1 MSHQIMSQK
10 PNGRPKILFVED
22 DPSVVLTFQTGLE
35 AEGYSVDAVNSTSDA
50 LTRLANENYPIV
62 ITDIYLDERTG
73 ARRPA
78 GFARL
83 QSRLGRHHDHRSRHD
98 GNRDGGDRARSFR
111 LHRSCLYGC
120 FSKPQDVG

>member
-73 ARRPA
+73 LDVLRASQDYNPGSAVIMITGQGTMETVMEATERGAFDYIAPA
-78 GFARL
+78 YTVVSA
-83 QSRLGRHHDHRSRHD
+83 SP
-98 GNRDGGDRARSFR
+98 
-111 LHRSCLYGC
+111 
-120 FSKPQDVG
+120 KM